1 MYIHRAIRVEF
12 ASTTEKTAM
21 ESNPVKEKLKRGEPS
36 IGTWSTTGD
45 PAAIEVMSH
54 QTGLDWINIDFEH
67 NPIDVS
73 TAVNCLRAA
82 QDTNTPLF
90 ARIPWNDKVW
100 IKRVLDI
107 GFMGIVVPDVKTP
120 EEAEAAVQAAKYR
133 PRGFRGIGSSRGQL
147 IYGPDYYTKANDMTL
162 VVVMIED
169 PVAVDCIDDIMQVP
183 GVDVCFIGP
192 NDLANMMDLPTGMD
206 NQAPEHIEA
215 VQKVVDAGKRNGVA
229 TGIHTGSG
237 EEAARR
243 IKQGMQWFPIGSDAR
258 LLKMGIDG
266 QLAAMEA
273 GLAGELVAEGAE
285 SGGTFY

>member
-1 MYIHRAIRVEF
+1 MD
-12 ASTTEKTAM
+12 
-21 ESNPVKEKLKRGEPS
+21 SNPVKEKLKRGEPS

-45 PAAIEVMSH
+45 PAAVEIMAR
-54 QTGLDWINIDFEH
+54 QTELDWINIDFEH

-73 TAVNCLRAA
+73 SAINCLRAA
-82 QDTNTPLF
+82 EGSGKPLF

-100 IKRVLDI
+100 IKRILDI
-107 GFMGIVVPDVKTP
+107 GFMGIVVPDVKSP

-133 PRGFRGIGSSRGQL
+133 PRGIRGIGSSRGQL
-147 IYGPDYYTKANDMTL
+147 VFGPDYYANANDMTL
-162 VVVMIED
+162 VVIMIED

-206 NQAPEHIEA
+206 NQAPRHIEA
-215 VQKVVDAGKRNGVA
+215 VQKVVGAGKRNGVA

-258 LLKMGIDG
+258 MLKMGVDG
-266 QLAAMEA
+266 QLAAMKA
-273 GLAGELVAEGAE
+273 GLAGEAVSANSAE